1 MISENSKTYKTIKG
15 HQLQVKMA
23 ISKIIDAI
31 VQIASLYDMK
41 WNGYS
46 IKALASRG
54 WETKVV
60 FDDSILQD
68 RQTNINEGI
77 LLIGNGLMSKKR
89 FMVEKLGYTEEE
101 AVQELMEIEKES
113 SISAD
118 MVDMAEQAGQ
128 KSDFM
133 SPSEEPEA
141 KEEDEEAAEDES

>member
-1 MISENSKTYKTIKG
+1 
-15 HQLQVKMA
+15 
-23 ISKIIDAI
+23 
-31 VQIASLYDMK
+31 MK

-46 IKALASRG
+46 IKALASQG

-128 KSDFM
+128 EANSIN
-133 SPSEEPEA
+133 PNEEPEA
-141 KEEDEEAAEDES
+141 KEDDEEAAEDES

>member
-1 MISENSKTYKTIKG
+1 MF
-15 HQLQVKMA
+15 
-23 ISKIIDAI
+23 
-31 VQIASLYDMK
+31 
-41 WNGYS
+41 
-46 IKALASRG
+46 
-54 WETKVV
+54 

-118 MVDMAEQAGQ
+118 MIDMAEQAGQ
-128 KSDFM
+128 EANSIN
-133 SPSEEPEA
+133 PNEEPEA
-141 KEEDEEAAEDES
+141 RKMTRKRRKMNPNRGCVNGQINP

>member
-1 MISENSKTYKTIKG
+1 
-15 HQLQVKMA
+15 
-23 ISKIIDAI
+23 
-31 VQIASLYDMK
+31 MK

-101 AVQELMEIEKES
+101 AVQELMEIKKES
-113 SISAD
+113 SISED